1 MEAQAILFDLD
12 GVLTDTAH
20 YHYLA
25 WKKLADSLGFHFNE
39 KDNERLKGVDR
50 MRSFEIVLEIN
61 DALDQFDQEA
71 RIRYADEKNEWYKK
85 LIEQIKPAD
94 ILPGISRFLDQA
106 KQKGMKL
113 AVASSSKNAK
123 RVLELLGI
131 TDCFDY
137 VANAAHIA
145 KSKPAPDIFLDC
157 ARGLGVLP
165 EQCIGVEDACRLIL
179 FEDDGVALYVDL
191 HRVFLGDVQSP
202 PQLDRQN
209 NATKLINFPYDPC

>member
-85 LIEQIKPAD
+85 LFGALETNYWVGDAFRDLK
-94 ILPGISRFLDQA
+94 SME
-106 KQKGMKL
+106 K
-113 AVASSSKNAK
+113 
-123 RVLELLGI
+123 VL
-131 TDCFDY
+131 
-137 VANAAHIA
+137 
-145 KSKPAPDIFLDC
+145 KSEEA
-157 ARGLGVLP
+157 
-165 EQCIGVEDACRLIL
+165 
-179 FEDDGVALYVDL
+179 
-191 HRVFLGDVQSP
+191 
-202 PQLDRQN
+202 
-209 NATKLINFPYDPC
+209 